1 MSMST
6 VRKQR
11 SGFTLIELLVVIA
24 IIAILI
30 GLLLPAVQKVREAA
44 ARMQSSNNVKQ
55 MGIAIH
61 AIASAHNGVQMPSY
75 DGTIGTTG
83 FSTTAF
89 VHMLPYIE
97 QEVLYRNMT
106 ATGVVVATTQPV
118 KTYLAPADPTNSPT
132 TVLTSYATSY
142 NALGGANGNTG
153 ISINAVTDGTSQ
165 TVWIAE
171 RYAVCRADTST
182 TPTCS
187 HTWFTS
193 GTNANSGSGITY
205 YFASTGVSCSFLG
218 VAGTYAFQIKPGVGQ
233 ADDRV
238 PQGCSTGSVIVG
250 LMDGSARGISSGLSG
265 STWFIVNTPNS
276 GDVVGNDW

>member
-1 MSMST
+1 MSMFSI
-6 VRKQR
+6 RKQR

-75 DGTIGTTG
+75 DGFIGTIGLSATC
-83 FSTTAF
+83 F

-106 ATGVVVATTQPV
+106 STGVVVATTSPV

-132 TVLTSYATSY
+132 SVNCSYATSY
-142 NALGGANGNTG
+142 LALGGNNGNTG

-171 RYAVCRADTST
+171 RYAVCRAGST
-182 TPTCS
+182 FATTCT
-187 HTWFTS
+187 HTWYLS
-193 GTNANSGSGITY
+193 GTNATSGSGRTY
-205 YFASTGVSCSFLG
+205 YFPSTGVTSSV
-218 VAGTYAFQIKPGVGQ
+218 VAGTYAFQIKPGVAQ

-265 STWFIVNTPNS
+265 STWYIVNTPDQ